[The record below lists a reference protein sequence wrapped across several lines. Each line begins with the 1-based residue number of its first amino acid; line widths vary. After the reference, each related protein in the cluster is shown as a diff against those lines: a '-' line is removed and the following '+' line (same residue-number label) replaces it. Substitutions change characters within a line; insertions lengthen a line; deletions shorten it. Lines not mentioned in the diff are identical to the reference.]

1 MIGRLFGA
9 ALLALGVVFLYWGG
23 RGLLG
28 YWMGLRTAPSD
39 PLASLAGLIAG
50 ALGLWMGA
58 RAMRGGLPL
67 DTLSRPDAEEIA
79 DIEREVA
86 EHERQVTRLR
96 DLAKTDL
103 SSGEALQKLLAD
115 DLVRTREAL
124 GVFRKKRSDQLA
136 RQFSEDEQAL
146 EQELHA
152 LQAHL
157 AQLRLRSGAA

>member
-1 MIGRLFGA
+1 
-9 ALLALGVVFLYWGG
+9 
-23 RGLLG
+23 
-28 YWMGLRTAPSD
+28 
-39 PLASLAGLIAG
+39 
-50 ALGLWMGA
+50 MGA
-58 RAMRGGLPL
+58 RVVRGGLPV
-67 DTLSRPDAEEIA
+67 DTLGRPDAEEIA
-79 DIEREVA
+79 NVEREMA
-86 EHERQVTRLR
+86 EHDRQLVRLR
-96 DLAKTDL
+96 DLARTDL

-124 GVFRKKRSDQLA
+124 RVFRKKRSDQLA